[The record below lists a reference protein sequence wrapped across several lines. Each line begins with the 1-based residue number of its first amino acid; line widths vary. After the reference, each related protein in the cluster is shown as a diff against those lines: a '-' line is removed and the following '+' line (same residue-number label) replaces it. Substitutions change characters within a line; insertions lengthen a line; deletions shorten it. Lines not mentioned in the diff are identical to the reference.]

1 MKFLFLKV
9 TYSFIAFFICCF
21 SISNA
26 QLCTGS
32 LGDPIVNIT
41 FGSGGSSSGTALNA
55 ATTTYNF
62 FPNDCP
68 GDGSYTVRTST
79 ANCFG
84 NTWHTVSSDH
94 TGDPNGYFM
103 LINASNLP
111 SDFYVDTVKNLCSSS
126 TYQFAA
132 WIMNVQKSTA
142 CGGVTI
148 KPNVTFSIERIDGT
162 VIQSYNTNDIATTA
176 NPTWVQYGFFF
187 TTPVGVSDVVLRMRN
202 IAPGGCGN
210 DLALDDITFRRCG
223 PLVSSTI
230 VGAGTNSA
238 NVCQG
243 SSQAFNISAVVSSGF
258 TNPEFQWQQSFN
270 NSAFTDIMGAN
281 ALNYTISF
289 LPTALIGTYKYRI
302 AISEQGT
309 SAVLNCRII
318 SDSVIFNLNPKPIIA
333 IAGDTNICTGT
344 NLLLTAS
351 GAAMYNWIGSNSFTS
366 NTAIV
371 QINNATSINAGLY
384 TVVGENSFGCQTS
397 LTKTVIINP
406 KPIAS
411 VSFVDTTICKN
422 VPIILLA
429 SGGGTYSWFPAT
441 NISSTS
447 VPNPTVTVSQT
458 ILYNVEVTNTFGC
471 KDTAKVNV
479 NVVSL
484 PAVDAGPNQSLVG
497 NTTVQLNGTITG
509 SYSNFIWTPTAFLN
523 NSNTLNPTAQIT
535 SDTKFYLTVNA
546 LRNCGTVLDSVMV
559 NLISGFFIPNAFT
572 PNADGKNDVWN
583 IAALRA
589 YPNHELKVYN
599 RYGQVVF
606 YGKAGVYGW
615 DGKFNGALQ
624 PAGVYSFVLDLKDG
638 KPLYKGSILLLQ

>member
-1 MKFLFLKV
+1 MRAVFIFSLL
-9 TYSFIAFFICCF
+9 SFFCF
-21 SISNA
+21 TKSKA

-41 FGSGGSSSGTALNA
+41 FGSGGGSGTALNA

-68 GDGSYTVRTST
+68 GDGSYTVRSNT

-94 TGDPNGYFM
+94 TGDANGFFM

-148 KPNVTFSIERIDGT
+148 KPNVTFSIERTNGT

-176 NPTWVQYGFFF
+176 NPTWLQYGFFF

-230 VGAGTNSA
+230 VGSGTNSA

-243 SSQAFNISAVVSSGF
+243 STLTFNVSAAVSSGF
-258 TNPEFQWQQSFN
+258 ANPEFQWQQSFN
-270 NSAFTDIMGAN
+270 NSVFTDIIGAN
-281 ALNYTISF
+281 ALNYTINF
-289 LPTALIGTYKYRI
+289 FPTAPLGIYKYRI

-309 SAVLNCRII
+309 SAALNCRVIG
-318 SDSVIFNLNPKPIIA
+318 DSVIFNLNPRPVIT
-333 IAGDTNICTGT
+333 IAGDTNICTGK

-351 GAAMYNWIGSNSFTS
+351 GAATYNWIGPNGFVS
-366 NTAIV
+366 NTAIGQV
-371 QINNATSINAGLY
+371 TNAASINAGLY
-384 TVVGENSFGCQTS
+384 TLIGENSFGCQTT
-397 LTKTVIINP
+397 LTKSVIINP

-411 VSFVDTTICKN
+411 VSFIDTTICKN
-422 VPIILLA
+422 TTFDLLA
-429 SGGGTYSWFPAT
+429 LGGGTYNWFPAT
-441 NISSTS
+441 YLSST
-447 VPNPTVTVSQT
+447 VAQTPTVTGVEN
-458 ILYNVEVTNTFGC
+458 ILYKVEITNAEGC
-471 KDTAKVNV
+471 KDTASVQV
-479 NVVSL
+479 NVVKI
-484 PAVDAGPNQSLVG
+484 PVVNAGPDQILISNS
-497 NTTVQLNGTITG
+497 TAQLNGTING
-509 SYSNFIWTPTAFLN
+509 NYSNYFWTSVVPL
-523 NSNTLNPTAQIT
+523 SNPNILNPTVQILN
-535 SDTKFYLTVNA
+535 DTKFYLTANA
-546 LRNCGTVLDSVMV
+546 VRNCGSATDSVLV
-559 NLISGFFIPNAFT
+559 SVFSKIFIPNVFT
-572 PNADGKNDVWN
+572 PNGDGVNDIWN
-583 IAALRA
+583 IPALKA
-589 YPNHELKVYN
+589 FPNHTLKLYN
-599 RYGQVVF
+599 RYGQIIF
-606 YGKAGVYGW
+606 ESKNGIASW
-615 DGKFNGALQ
+615 DGNYKGELQ
-624 PAGVYSFVLDLKDG
+624 PTGTYAYFVDLNNG
-638 KPLYKGSILLLQ
+638 TPFFKGTILLIR